1 MSCLVLIACYQGERF
16 LHTQLDSLLNQSFKD
31 FQILA
36 RDDGSTDKTKAI
48 LEEYSLRHPE
58 KITVLPSGARLGV
71 VGNFNA
77 LLEQANSD
85 IIFFCDQDDIW
96 EHDKVELTLKAFR
109 TKTPLLV
116 HTDLQIVDEK
126 AICMHRSFWEYS
138 QIDPLEGNN
147 FNRVLVQN
155 HVTGCTMAIN
165 KALRDLAYPIPKEA
179 IMHDWWISLI
189 ASACGQIAAVESQTV
204 RYRQHSSNT
213 LGARAIGLKDGF
225 KKLFQF
231 LKEPEMNT
239 KDAEL
244 RGKQAAALH
253 ERLKKILPPG
263 KIKSLELFLK
273 ADEMSILKRKW
284 VYLLHKFSRQGLKK
298 TIPYLFQNRP
308 F

>member
-16 LHTQLDSLLNQSFKD
+16 LPAQLDSLLNQTFKD
-31 FQILA
+31 FRILA
-36 RDDGSTDKTKAI
+36 RDDGSTDRTKAI
-48 LEEYSLRHPE
+48 LEEYSLRYPE

-96 EHDKVELTLKAFR
+96 EDNKVELTLKAFR

-116 HTDLQIVDEK
+116 HTDLQLVDEN
-126 AICMHRSFWEYS
+126 AISMHRSFWEYS

-165 KALRDLAYPIPKEA
+165 KPLRDLAYPIPKDA

-189 ASACGQIAAVESQTV
+189 ASSCGEILALSEKTI

-213 LGARAIGLKDGF
+213 LGARTINWIDGL
-225 KKLFQF
+225 KKLFLF
-231 LKEPEMNT
+231 LKTPEINT
-239 KDAEL
+239 EAALL
-244 RGKQAAALH
+244 RQSQATALH
-253 ERLKKILPPG
+253 ERFKKIMSPCKL
-263 KIKSLELFLK
+263 KTLELFLK
-273 ADEMSILKRKW
+273 APDMTILKRKW